1 MKKQN
6 PLQKSKLDE
15 SDDAQ
20 RERKTGSRG
29 SAGVEPRVRGRRAF
43 LKTAT
48 ACAASLA
55 FNPFRSLALA
65 NGSNVGGPTF
75 RTAETF
81 DDAHAASCR
90 VRVSGASGS
99 GTFVGVAGG
108 LAWILTNYHVVGRSG
123 SARLDFWTNSVLET
137 VDASVKWR
145 AYDASRGYDFAFCT
159 LDPAE
164 LARIAPPFVW
174 LGGPSAAPSRD
185 AFIVSSGCPDGR
197 FAQAWRG
204 KIVSFWNDST
214 ALFQPPPVPG
224 QSGSGVLE
232 RVDGRL
238 TLVAVLTWLVG
249 ERGRDDS
256 KGGAIPVANLHEAA
270 APGAP
275 AAAPFGDPIPPG
287 AVECRRRPRRS
298 GPALPRELGFR
309 SRWSPDDSPNDALLL
324 AQGGRNR

>member
-1 MKKQN
+1 MN
-6 PLQKSKLDE
+6 
-15 SDDAQ
+15 
-20 RERKTGSRG
+20 
-29 SAGVEPRVRGRRAF
+29 RRAF
-43 LKTAT
+43 LKTAAAT
-48 ACAASLA
+48 AFAASLPLA
-55 FNPFRSLALA
+55 PLPFDPFRTLALA
-65 NGSNVGGPTF
+65 SGSVDGGDPAF
-75 RTAETF
+75 RAAQTF

-90 VRVSGASGS
+90 VRVDGASGS

-108 LAWILTNYHVVGRSG
+108 LAWILTNYHVVGRAKT
-123 SARLDFWTNSVLET
+123 ARLDFWTNSVLES
-137 VDASVKWR
+137 VDAAVKWR

-164 LARIAPPFVW
+164 LARIAPPFVR
-174 LGGPSAAPSRD
+174 LGGPDATPSRD

-270 APGAP
+270 APGSP

-287 AVECRRRPRRS
+287 AIECRRRPRRS
-298 GPALPRELGFR
+298 GNVSRQALPRELGFR

-324 AQGGRNR
+324 AQGGCNR

>member
-1 MKKQN
+1 MN
-6 PLQKSKLDE
+6 
-15 SDDAQ
+15 
-20 RERKTGSRG
+20 
-29 SAGVEPRVRGRRAF
+29 RRAF
-43 LKTAT
+43 LKTAAAT
-48 ACAASLA
+48 ALAASLPLA
-55 FNPFRSLALA
+55 PPFDPFRTLAFA
-65 NGSNVGGPTF
+65 SGSDDGPTF
-75 RTAETF
+75 RAAAPTL

-90 VRVSGASGS
+90 VRVPNASGS

-108 LAWILTNYHVVGRSG
+108 LAWILTNYHVVGRAKT
-123 SARLDFWTNSVLET
+123 ARLDFWTNSVLET
-137 VDASVKWR
+137 VDVAVKWR

-164 LARIAPPFVW
+164 LARIAPPFVR
-174 LGGPSAAPSRD
+174 LGGPDATPSRD

-287 AVECRRRPRRS
+287 ATECRRRPQPRVF
-298 GPALPRELGFR
+298 PARELAVAR
-309 SRWSPDDSPNDALLL
+309 L
-324 AQGGRNR
+324 GGRNR

>member
-1 MKKQN
+1 MN
-6 PLQKSKLDE
+6 
-15 SDDAQ
+15 
-20 RERKTGSRG
+20 
-29 SAGVEPRVRGRRAF
+29 RRAF
-43 LKTAT
+43 LKKAAAT
-48 ACAASLA
+48 ALAASLPLA
-55 FNPFRSLALA
+55 SLPFDPFRTLAFA
-65 NGSNVGGPTF
+65 NGSDDGGDPAF
-75 RTAETF
+75 RAAQTF

-90 VRVSGASGS
+90 VRVDGASGS

-159 LDPAE
+159 LDPEE
-164 LARIAPPFVW
+164 LARIAPPFVR
-174 LGGPSAAPSRD
+174 LGGPSATPSRD

-270 APGAP
+270 APGSP

-287 AVECRRRPRRS
+287 AIECRRRPRRS
-298 GPALPRELGFR
+298 GNVSRQALPRELGFR

-324 AQGGRNR
+324 AQGGCNR

>member
-1 MKKQN
+1 MTMKRLILTTVFIAAAFVPN
-6 PLQKSKLDE
+6 LVL
-15 SDDAQ
+15 
-20 RERKTGSRG
+20 GSEIKFRRG
-29 SAGVEPRVRGRRAF
+29 FTWE
-43 LKTAT
+43 
-48 ACAASLA
+48 
-55 FNPFRSLALA
+55 
-65 NGSNVGGPTF
+65 
-75 RTAETF
+75 
-81 DDAHAASCR
+81 DAHAATFR
-90 VRVSGASGS
+90 VEVNGARGTATFIGS
-99 GTFVGVAGG
+99 PRDRPDVAVF
-108 LAWILTNYHVVGRSG
+108 LTNYHVVTKNNEVNLTSWGDHLQRSIRG
-123 SARLDFWTNSVLET
+123 DV
-137 VDASVKWR
+137 VWR
-145 AYDASRGYDFAFCT
+145 AYNVNAPWDFAVIWANAAT
-159 LDPAE
+159 LKREIDPPYIQ
-164 LARIAPPFVW
+164 IA
-174 LGGPSAAPSRD
+174 GPGVKPGRGAKILSA
-185 AFIVSSGCPDGR
+185 GCPDGR

-309 SRWSPDDSPNDALLL
+309 SRRSPDDSPNDALLL
-324 AQGGRNR
+324 AQGGCNR

>member
-1 MKKQN
+1 MN
-6 PLQKSKLDE
+6 
-15 SDDAQ
+15 
-20 RERKTGSRG
+20 
-29 SAGVEPRVRGRRAF
+29 RRAF
-43 LKTAT
+43 LKTAAAT
-48 ACAASLA
+48 ALAAPFA
-55 FNPFRSLALA
+55 FDPFRTLALA
-65 NGSNVGGPTF
+65 SGSVDDGGPSF
-75 RTAETF
+75 RAASPTL

-90 VRVSGASGS
+90 VRVPNASGS

-108 LAWILTNYHVVGRSG
+108 LAWILTNYHVVGRAKT
-123 SARLDFWTNSVLET
+123 ARLDFWTNSVLET
-137 VDASVKWR
+137 VGAAVKWR

-164 LARIAPPFVW
+164 LARIAPPFVR
-174 LGGPSAAPSRD
+174 LGGPSATPSRD
-185 AFIVSSGCPDGR
+185 AFVVSSGCPDGLHS
-197 FAQAWRG
+197 QAWSG

-232 RVDGRL
+232 CVDGRL

-287 AVECRRRPRRS
+287 ATECRRPQPRVF
-298 GPALPRELGFR
+298 PARELAVAR
-309 SRWSPDDSPNDALLL
+309 L
-324 AQGGRNR
+324 GGRNR